1 MGSMLGNVKEL
12 GEQISKSL
20 KTSNIEKIKT
30 NSNLVV
36 VGMGGSGVAGDA
48 LRIFAEEKG
57 ITVDV
62 IKDYSIPKILI
73 NKEPHC
79 LLISYS
85 GNTEETLYAFNQV
98 SELGLACTIVTSG
111 GQLKE
116 EAIGG
121 EFPLIE
127 IPSGYQPRAAFGFL
141 LRAMMEFLDAF
152 ERSEENV
159 NKCNEAKSFIDSLL
173 DDEGNVFKRTKD
185 LSSIIGRR
193 TLLIYAGTPVTK
205 VAAGRLKTQIN
216 ENAKSQAFIGELPEI
231 HHNEIF
237 AWEGDKEN
245 SLNNFIVLFMRD
257 INEHP
262 QVSKRINLTKKVLEG
277 KAHFLEDVTTKEE
290 STLNQLLELVLYG
303 DLISVYVAEL
313 LNMVP
318 EDIKII
324 EQVKELLKD

>member
-1 MGSMLGNVKEL
+1 MGSMLENVKEL
-12 GEQISKSL
+12 GAQISKSL
-20 KTSNIEKIKT
+20 KTSNIEKIKK

-36 VGMGGSGVAGDA
+36 VGMGGSGIAGDA
-48 LRIFAEEKG
+48 LRILAEEKG
-57 ITVDV
+57 INVDV
-62 IKDYSIPKILI
+62 IKDYSIPEILI

-85 GNTEETLYAFNQV
+85 GNTEETLYTLNQV
-98 SELGLACTIVTSG
+98 SELGLDCTVVTSG

-116 EAIGG
+116 EAIER

-127 IPSGYQPRAAFGFL
+127 IPRGYQPRAAFGFL

-152 ERSEENV
+152 ETSEENV
-159 NKCNEAKSFIDSLL
+159 DKCNEAKQFIDSLL
-173 DDEGNVFKRTKD
+173 DDEVNVFKRTKD
-185 LSSIIGRR
+185 LSSIIGSR
-193 TLLIYAGTPVTK
+193 TLLIYAGTPVTR
-205 VAAGRLKTQIN
+205 VAASRLKTQIN
-216 ENAKSQAFIGELPEI
+216 ENAKSQAFIGNLPEI
-231 HHNEIF
+231 HHNEIL
-237 AWEGDKEN
+237 AWEGNKEN

-277 KAHFLEDVTTKEE
+277 KAHFLEDVMTQEE

-318 EDIKII
+318 EDIKAI